1 MILVPCIVTLSY
13 VVVCSMYWVVLILE
27 CLIIKSGN
35 CRFVNSSHFLGDILV
50 PIWKF
55 VAFGGC
61 IMSWFEKRRLF
72 AWSYETHGLYIP
84 PPLLFPFE
92 LILYLELLLTQH
104 VLIVVIIFMVCLI
117 DYNSV
122 WNWWID
128 CNKFFFYINNIYFF
142 KQQLITGL

>member
-61 IMSWFEKRRLF
+61 IMS
-72 AWSYETHGLYIP
+72 
-84 PPLLFPFE
+84 
-92 LILYLELLLTQH
+92 
-104 VLIVVIIFMVCLI
+104 
-117 DYNSV
+117 
-122 WNWWID
+122 
-128 CNKFFFYINNIYFF
+128 
-142 KQQLITGL
+142 